1 MNTVSNNTKSDP
13 ISKNRKFFEEL
24 GKKLHTLTEICT
36 KSNKMIAN
44 SSNESFL
51 YNSNNGFHL
60 QEKKLGTRNNAFSFK
75 LKNGFPLSG
84 MKGSFKNN
92 WFPKKKWF
100 LLARNHFPLER
111 ISSVLKT

>member
-1 MNTVSNNTKSDP
+1 MNTVSNNSKSVP
-13 ISKNRKFFEEL
+13 ISKNRTFFEEL
-24 GKKLHTLTEICT
+24 GEKLHTLTEICT

-84 MKGSFKNN
+84 MKDSFKNK
-92 WFPKKKWF
+92 WFPKKMVSTSQKIIF
-100 LLARNHFPLER
+100 H
-111 ISSVLKT
+111 LKE

>member
-1 MNTVSNNTKSDP
+1 M
-13 ISKNRKFFEEL
+13 SKNQNFFEEL
-24 GKKLHTLTEICT
+24 GEKPHALTGICA
-36 KSNKMIAN
+36 KSNKMITN

-84 MKGSFKNN
+84 MKDSFKNICVN
-92 WFPKKKWF
+92 ERKWFP
-100 LLARNHFPLER
+100 LARKSFSTCKNKFCSYFPVLE
-111 ISSVLKT
+111 I